1 MTTAHQQ
8 LLLQALKY
16 KNSTGAQSETQQGFR
31 ALVAWLEHTQVTTT
45 ICMYD
50 A

>member
-8 LLLQALKY
+8 LLLQALEY
-16 KNSTGAQSETQQGFR
+16 KNSSAAQSETQQGFR
-31 ALVAWLEHTQVTTT
+31 ALVAWLEHTQVIT
-45 ICMYD
+45 IICICG